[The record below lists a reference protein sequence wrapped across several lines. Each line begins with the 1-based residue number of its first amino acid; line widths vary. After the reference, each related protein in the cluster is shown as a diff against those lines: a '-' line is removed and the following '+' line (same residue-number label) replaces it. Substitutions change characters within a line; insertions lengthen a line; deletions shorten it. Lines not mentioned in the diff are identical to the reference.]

1 MMYWDRSKV
10 VVGLVG
16 IAATLIMTTPAA
28 ADPLEGTLTDALT
41 GAPIPGA
48 EVRVTGTSFT
58 TFTDDEGRWQFDLE
72 PGTYTIE
79 LSASTGSEL
88 QRSRLVNQY
97 VPQIKHANA
106 HVFTSTFHDQGLPPR
121 AEPLGVPGKS
131 GMLPAEMPDTIS
143 LYPDANPLAL
153 NVPNPIPRRI
163 RVGRRQHPENG
174 CRNNPIIA
182 IEEMDIDEYVKG
194 VLPPEI
200 GVFQSIP
207 GAAEVYKQFAIA
219 AKSYGL
225 WFMLY
230 YDADNRRDAGGA
242 LPPNNYTW
250 FHIDD
255 TACNQR
261 YSDQRMTITTDAA
274 EAVANKVL
282 VKKGEPGVLDKL
294 EYAASCATHGTLP
307 EYGSVDALVPDDAP
321 ENACAGSW
329 CGHNNC
335 AGHEDNPHVPGDDR
349 CLVRGIC
356 QWGSASWGKSGKDYL
371 WMLSHYQPN
380 LELMDLDTGMIE
392 AQTVTVRGF
401 VYSDPADITG
411 SAISTATVSLSDGQS
426 QDVSDAGEFS
436 FQMVPLELGAVTVT
450 ASAPG
455 YISGTRD
462 KMLEAGVDNYASI
475 QLTAEASSGN
485 NAASGNN
492 QSTGNSS
499 PGNNTST
506 GNSTPGNNS
515 TPSNNTATGNNVPGN
530 NTQGNNSMTGSG
542 TQDPSDQTDENPLG
556 PLVTSSPGPQAA
568 CQAAPTEGPMTPWAL
583 LVTGVLGLL
592 SVSRRRRR

>member
-1 MMYWDRSKV
+1 MMYWDRSKMAT
-10 VVGLVG
+10 GLVG
-16 IAATLIMTTPAA
+16 IAATLIMATPAA

-48 EVRVTGTSFT
+48 EVRVADTDLT
-58 TFTDDEGRWQFDLE
+58 TFTDGEGRWRFDLA
-72 PGTYTIE
+72 PGRYTIE
-79 LSASTGSEL
+79 LAASTGSEL

-97 VPQIKHANA
+97 VPQIKHADA
-106 HVFTSTFHDQGLPPR
+106 HVFTSTFHDQGFPQR
-121 AEPLGVPGKS
+121 AEPIGVPGKS
-131 GMLPAEMPDTIS
+131 GALPAEMPDTIE
-143 LYPDANPLAL
+143 LYPAPDPLAL
-153 NVPNPIPRRI
+153 NVPTPIPRRI

-225 WFMLY
+225 WFMLH

-282 VKKGEPGVLDKL
+282 VKRGEPGVLDKL

-401 VYSDPADITG
+401 VYSDPADIAG

-426 QDVSDAGEFS
+426 QAVSGAGEFS
-436 FQMVPLELGAVTVT
+436 FQMVPLDLGTVTVT

-455 YISGTRD
+455 YTTGARD
-462 KMLEAGVDNYASI
+462 KTLEAGVDNYASV
-475 QLTAEASSGN
+475 QLSADSSSGN
-485 NAASGNN
+485 NSTPDNSTQGNN
-492 QSTGNSS
+492 ASTGNSM
-499 PGNNTST
+499 
-506 GNSTPGNNS
+506 PGNNS
-515 TPSNNTATGNNVPGN
+515 TPSNNVSPEN
-530 NTQGNNSMTGSG
+530 NTQGNNAQPGDMMTGSG
-542 TQDPSDQTDENPLG
+542 TQGQGEQAAEPPLG

-568 CQAAPTEGPMTPWAL
+568 CQTAPLTPSTPGSL
-583 LVTGVLGLL
+583 LVASIAGLIGFT
-592 SVSRRRRR
+592 RRRNKKR